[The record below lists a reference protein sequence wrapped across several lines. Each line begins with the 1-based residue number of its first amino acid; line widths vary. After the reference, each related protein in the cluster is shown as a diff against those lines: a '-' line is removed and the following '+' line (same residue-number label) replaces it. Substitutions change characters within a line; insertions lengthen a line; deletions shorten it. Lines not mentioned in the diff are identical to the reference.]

1 MDEKLSRT
9 RLAIT
14 LTADWRLVV
23 AAVILV
29 LALLLR

>member
-1 MDEKLSRT
+1 MDEKSSRT